1 MADKMYAGVKA
12 LIEKDGKYLFVGY
25 ELDGEMLWILP
36 GGRLEYGE
44 APIEGLKREVRGEV
58 SLDIEPGEP
67 VGMYHFFIGSGNDGE
82 QVALTVYDVESFSGE
97 VDMDTEHA
105 EEDELE
111 SYRWMTPEEIME
123 ENTTETLK
131 EMLEE
136 EVFQNE

>member
-25 ELDGEMLWILP
+25 EMDGEMLWILP
-36 GGRLEYGE
+36 GGRLEHGE
-44 APIEGLKREVRGEV
+44 SPLDGLKREVKGEV

-67 VGMYHFFIGSGNDGE
+67 VGMYHFFIGSEDDGD
-82 QVALTVYDVESFSGE
+82 QVTLTVFEVEDFSGE
-97 VDMDTEHA
+97 VDMDTKHA

-111 SYRWMTPEEIME
+111 GYRWMSPEEIME

-131 EMLEE
+131 EMLKKRY
-136 EVFQNE
+136 F

>member
-36 GGRLEYGE
+36 DGRLEHGE
-44 APIEGLKREVRGEV
+44 APLEGLKREVKGET
-58 SLDIEPGEP
+58 SLEIEPGEP
-67 VGMYHFFIGSGNDGE
+67 VGMYHFFIGSEDDGD
-82 QVALTVYDVESFSGE
+82 QVSLTVFEVEEFSGE
-97 VDMDTEHA
+97 VDIDTEHA

-111 SYRWMTPEEIME
+111 DYRRMTPEEIME

-131 EMLEE
+131 EMLKNRL
-136 EVFQNE
+136 F